1 MCTYPP
7 INTHMQYD
15 FLHLGSS
22 AYIIDENNLD
32 HEIDLDMIEFYIAER
47 EKTVKVE
54 GLEEYYLDYLPSTV
68 HCYISPKGAP
78 SFPLHLDPYDVT
90 IKCIE
95 GEKTMIIDDKKVV
108 IKEGEEVLIPANT
121 PHQATNESSSVI
133 LSIGQ

>member
-1 MCTYPP
+1 MIYS
-7 INTHMQYD
+7 
-15 FLHLGSS
+15 FLKNGTI
-22 AYIIDENNLD
+22 AMYIDELGRD
-32 HEIDLDMIEFYIAER
+32 YEIDLTTVDYYIAQ
-47 EKTVKVE
+47 EKYTVKVE
-54 GLEEYYLDYLPSTV
+54 GLEKHFKEQCAT

>member
-1 MCTYPP
+1 VQVKLDDILFFAVNNPEKVNAFIIGNDQLDRLVPAT
-7 INTHMQYD
+7 TVQY
-15 FLHLGSS
+15 
-22 AYIIDENNLD
+22 YV
-32 HEIDLDMIEFYIAER
+32 AEGL
-47 EKTVKVE
+47 KTVKVE
-54 GLEEYYLDYLPSTV
+54 GMEDYYLDYLPNTV

-108 IKEGEEVLIPANT
+108 IKEGQEVLIPANT
-121 PHQATNESSSVI
+121 PHQATNESDSVI